1 MARHIARLFIALSLA
16 LIEPARADGC
26 FTWSGT
32 LQEGSSGEEVRQ
44 LQIRVSGYPDPGAV
58 IALDGIYGAA
68 TTGAVTRFQQAYGLT
83 ADGVAGAA
91 TLEQIY
97 ALQDDDCTPANFNYA
112 ELNTCN
118 SDWSGGAV
126 SASEA
131 QANALVSMWKLQAMR
146 HELGDQ
152 PIRVTSGF
160 RSQACNDAA
169 GGSPTSRHMY
179 GDAVDLGVGAHSLCT
194 MAVQAQNHG
203 FNELLGPGYSGH
215 DDHVHV
221 AHRDGQFWSAPSCG
235 VGS

>member
-1 MARHIARLFIALSLA
+1 MRHITGLFIALSLA
-16 LIEPARADGC
+16 LIEPALADGC

-32 LQEGSSGEEVRQ
+32 LKEGSSGDEVRQ
-44 LQIRVSGYPDPGAV
+44 LQIRVSGYPEPGAV
-58 IALDGIYGAA
+58 IALDGDYGAA
-68 TTGAVTRFQQAYGLT
+68 TAGAVKRFQQAYGLT

-91 TLEQIY
+91 TFEQIY
-97 ALQDDDCTPANFNYA
+97 ALQDDDCTPVNFNYA

-131 QANALVSMWKLQAMR
+131 KANALVSMWKLQAMR

-152 PIRVTSGF
+152 PLRVTSGF
-160 RSQACNDAA
+160 RSKSCNSAV

-203 FNELLGPGYSGH
+203 FNELLGPGYTGH

-221 AHRDGQFWSAPSCG
+221 AHRSGQFWSAPSCG